1 MYTRVIILCWFTGQ
15 KSGNLNCF
23 MFSWPGK
30 EGIHL
35 GSIPKQSSIHGYCLL
50 WGLLYII
57 QVTSSPKET
66 NKPTKHLCTPHNDI
80 PPPTPTPQGHAP
92 FTTVHHNAIPP
103 PPPAQYT
110 RPCPL
115 HPCTPYK
122 AMPHPHCTY
131 TQSSAHC
138 LTVKLKHLH
147 SLSLSVHLALWA
159 HYVLCGNSHV

>member
-1 MYTRVIILCWFTGQ
+1 MVLNRYPCVIILCWFTGQ

-35 GSIPKQSSIHGYCLL
+35 GSIPKQSCIHGYCLL

-80 PPPTPTPQGHAP
+80 PPTSTP
-92 FTTVHHNAIPP
+92 
-103 PPPAQYT
+103 QYT

-122 AMPHPHCTY
+122 AVPHPHCMY

-147 SLSLSVHLALWA
+147 FLSLSVFIWRCEHAMFCVEILMYNVSLI
-159 HYVLCGNSHV
+159 HSCLYVYI